1 MGFGELDGEGNVN
14 ATKMGPRCT
23 GCGGFIDITQNAKK
37 VVFCG
42 TFTASGCEF
51 SFDNNRLTII
61 KEGKIRKM
69 VKQVAQYSFNGILS
83 REKGQ
88 EVYIV
93 TERAVFRLVEEGV
106 ELFEIAPG
114 IDLKTQVLD
123 MMDFQPIVS
132 ENLKFMDTVL
142 FQDGAAGLKKKVL
155 QKAEKAAAE
164 KLEK

>member
-1 MGFGELDGEGNVN
+1 
-14 ATKMGPRCT
+14 
-23 GCGGFIDITQNAKK
+23 
-37 VVFCG
+37 
-42 TFTASGCEF
+42 
-51 SFDNNRLTII
+51 
-61 KEGKIRKM
+61 M